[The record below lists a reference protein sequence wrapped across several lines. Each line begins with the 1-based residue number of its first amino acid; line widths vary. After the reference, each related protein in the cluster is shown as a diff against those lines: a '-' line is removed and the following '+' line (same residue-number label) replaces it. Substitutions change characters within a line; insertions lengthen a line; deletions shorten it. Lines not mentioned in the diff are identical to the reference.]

1 MKKKILKSTLLISIL
16 SSSYT
21 MAADQVTETWN
32 TKMAEFNMT
41 PKYHGFC
48 YSAPNGEILGPNPH
62 RRVRLASTSKLI
74 TTLMAIE
81 KLGIDYEY
89 TTDFYF
95 DGESIHI
102 KGDSDPVMSKRK
114 LFFLIS
120 QLNNLGIKKIKNL
133 TFDQNFKIF
142 SMVEDVA
149 HSELKPSNELT
160 IKSLKDYFT
169 VGEWNLLKTAY
180 IKFINETPKEIIDE
194 LQIRTDLDDIQ
205 LSVEA
210 ISNVDKNPLK
220 EGDLKSYQMVS
231 PIIAKYL
238 KIMNID
244 SNNYIADQVFEKVG
258 GEKEYKKYIDKM
270 IADRFGDYKAQRQE
284 FSKDEDSFAFYTGS
298 GLNTTRKGQRV
309 DNYATCAIMVELMKD
324 LDTKLDSI
332 TRKMQEIIA
341 VPGVDGGTF
350 RSRLNT
356 PKLARSIVA
365 KTGTLKHTS
374 TLLGKVSAEQGDI
387 FFGMFHQMAGWKGN
401 AKIVQNVMVTELLDN
416 YGGPKKFDYKKEFF
430 FPASTPLK

>member
-1 MKKKILKSTLLISIL
+1 
-16 SSSYT
+16 
-21 MAADQVTETWN
+21 
-32 TKMAEFNMT
+32 
-41 PKYHGFC
+41 
-48 YSAPNGEILGPNPH
+48 
-62 RRVRLASTSKLI
+62 
-74 TTLMAIE
+74 
-81 KLGIDYEY
+81 
-89 TTDFYF
+89 
-95 DGESIHI
+95 
-102 KGDSDPVMSKRK
+102 
-114 LFFLIS
+114 
-120 QLNNLGIKKIKNL
+120 
-133 TFDQNFKIF
+133 
-142 SMVEDVA
+142 MVEDVA

-180 IKFINETPKEIIDE
+180 IKFIKETPKEIIDE

-401 AKIVQNVMVTELLDN
+401 AKIVQNMMVTELLDN